1 MYFASHKYH
10 LIVIFPL
17 ICGLVFSDSVVFSCD
32 VKMLVR
38 VTVSVSVQYGL
49 VHPQQHFVDISTNMG
64 FCHSFNSGKATA
76 RGRQQLNAYC
86 N

>member
-49 VHPQQHFVDISTNMG
+49 VHARATFRRHLNEHGILSLFQQ
-64 FCHSFNSGKATA
+64 
-76 RGRQQLNAYC
+76 R
-86 N
+86 